1 MRRGLLPQWLAN
13 LQLRRG
19 RGRALAI
26 PACLV
31 ALLIVPALPPASAST
46 LIFVGSE
53 FDGVSGVTGLMGARS
68 AAVSPDGAHLYVAS
82 LEADALAV
90 FGRDALTGALSFV
103 EAQFDNV
110 GGVDGLD
117 GPTGTHAVTLSPD
130 GLNVYVAANTDDA
143 LAVFS
148 RDPETGALSFL
159 EVQRDGVGG
168 VDGLNGSWGVTVSAD
183 GEHVYV
189 AGFADQA
196 IAVFERDGA
205 TGALSFVE
213 AEFNGLGGVIG
224 LDDP

>member
-1 MRRGLLPQWLAN
+1 MRQGFRPRMLAIRPKRPGLSL
-13 LQLRRG
+13 
-19 RGRALAI
+19 ALA
-26 PACLV
+26 ACCLLALV
-31 ALLIVPALPPASAST
+31 IVSGGPRASAST

-82 LEADALAV
+82 LDAGALAV
-90 FGRDALTGALSFV
+90 FSRNPLTGALTFV
-103 EAQFDNV
+103 EAQFDGV
-110 GGVDGLD
+110 GGVDGLN
-117 GPTGTHAVTLSPD
+117 GLLGTHAVALSPD

-143 LAVFS
+143 VAVFS

-189 AGFADQA
+189 AGFVDQA
-196 IAVFERDGA
+196 IAVFQRDAA
-205 TGALSFVE
+205 TGALAFVE
-213 AEFNGLGGVIG
+213 AEFNGMDGVIG